1 MVAEIIVLPYN
12 IITYGSS
19 GWTAS
24 KNELRVKTTAKNSL
38 RDRTVAK
45 RLLCGAS

>member
-1 MVAEIIVLPYN
+1 MVTEIIVKPYI

-24 KNELRVKTTAKNSL
+24 ENELGVKTNAKNSL
-38 RDRTVAK
+38 RDRSVAK
-45 RLLCGAS
+45 RLLYGAS

>member
-1 MVAEIIVLPYN
+1 MITEIIVKPYI

-19 GWTAS
+19 GWTAGE
-24 KNELRVKTTAKNSL
+24 NELGVKKKAKNSL

-45 RLLCGAS
+45 LLLYGAS

>member
-1 MVAEIIVLPYN
+1 MVTEIIVKPYI

-24 KNELRVKTTAKNSL
+24 ENELGVKKETAL
-38 RDRTVAK
+38 EIAQ
-45 RLLCGAS
+45 